1 MNKASKRFAS
11 LKRLA
16 DWKEKGAAAQFGN
29 RRRVRDDAH
38 KRLQELHLYHH
49 EYLQRYQ
56 GAVHQGG
63 DIRRAHDYQLFL
75 DKLECAIAEQQ
86 RIVEQQT
93 RLCEQAKLEWNDRYI
108 DSRSMQNVIERR
120 LEEERRQQAKA
131 EQRQLDD
138 RCPRK
143 D

>member
-38 KRLQELHLYHH
+38 KRLQELHLYHQ

-93 RLCEQAKLEWNDRYI
+93 RLCEQAKLQWNDRYI
-108 DSRSMQNVIERR
+108 DSRSMQNLIERR

-131 EQRQLDD
+131 EQRLLDD